1 MNKTL
6 RKKLT
11 VSKEQMPAVMMEKE
25 HSSEQLM
32 ELMQDMKGVW
42 QDAAGDLLQPRPEAV
57 AQLLKKV
64 LH

>member
-6 RKKLT
+6 RKKLI
-11 VSKEQMPAVMMEKE
+11 VSKEQIPARMEKE
-25 HSSEQLM
+25 NSSEQLM

-42 QDAAGDLLQPRPEAV
+42 REAATDLLQPRPEAV